1 MSGLNNNDFYSV
13 SDDLRARKMF
23 VSKEPKSPVEHL
35 QEDRLRDINKG
46 DYSSLFNITETTY
59 NEAGDSDKKKK
70 HDIRMKN
77 LGVSNQDENDSKFRK
92 I

>member
-59 NEAGDSDKKKK
+59 N
-70 HDIRMKN
+70 
-77 LGVSNQDENDSKFRK
+77 
-92 I
+92 